1 MKGLKVSNETKVGA
15 LAAIAI
21 TMLVL
26 GYNFLKGKDLFTRTN
41 NYYAIYDR
49 SGGIVSSNPVTIN
62 DYKVGQVTKVSLLP
76 EDSMKV
82 RVDIEVI
89 GNVKVG
95 RGSIARIY
103 SSDLFGSKAVELV
116 LSEETAEQ
124 EEGSRL
130 KSELEPSL
138 VNTISTIASPL
149 KVKVES
155 ILTSLDSVFGGE
167 SDQKLKMTIDN
178 IEYITA
184 NFRST
189 SENLDKMVAKQSQK
203 LDEIFSNV
211 YSITENLKKNNENI
225 SVAIANFRKISDTL
239 AASNIAG
246 VVRQAEDALKQVAD
260 ITEKINKGEGS
271 LGMLVNNDELYNNL
285 KKSSESLDALLKDLK
300 EHPKRYVHF
309 SIFGRKEKK

>member
-1 MKGLKVSNETKVGA
+1 VKGFKVSNETKVGA

-26 GYNFLKGKDLFTRTN
+26 GYNFLKGKDLFTRTS
-41 NYYAIYDR
+41 NYYVIYDR
-49 SGGIVSSNPVTIN
+49 SGGVVSSNPVTIN

-89 GNVKVG
+89 SDVKVT
-95 RGSIARIY
+95 RGSIAKIY
-103 SSDLFGSKAVELV
+103 SSDFFGSKAVEL
-116 LSEETAEQ
+116 LISSETAEH

-130 KSELEPSL
+130 KGEMEPSL
-138 VNTISTIASPL
+138 VNTLSTIASPL
-149 KVKVES
+149 KLKVES

-184 NFRST
+184 NFKST
-189 SENLDKMVAKQSQK
+189 SDNLDKLVAEQSKK
-203 LDEIFSNV
+203 LDDIFDNV
-211 YSITENLKKNNENI
+211 YSISENLKKNNENI
-225 SVAIANFRKISDTL
+225 TAAIANFKKVSDTL

-246 VVRQAEDALKQVAD
+246 VVRKAEATLAQVAA

-285 KKSSESLDALLKDLK
+285 KNSSASLDALLKDLK
-300 EHPKRYVHF
+300 ESPKRYVHF
-309 SIFGRKEKK
+309 SIFGKKGK